1 MRHWRSI
8 LAGGALATALAV
20 GTAGA
25 ASAQTVLH
33 RGTSGEPA
41 TLDPH
46 FASGTWENDIL
57 GDMFLGLLTEA
68 ADGEAIP
75 GAAES
80 WEISDDG
87 RVYTFTLR
95 EDGVWSDG
103 EPVTADDF
111 VYSLRRILT
120 PETAAE
126 YAFLLYPIVNAEA
139 INGGEIDHAAELG
152 VRAIDDRTL
161 EITLEEPTP
170 YFLEQLTHYTA
181 FPVPRHVVE
190 EHGDDWTD
198 GGTMVTNGAY
208 TLVEWLPQTHVHAEK
223 NENFY
228 DAENVAIDEVYYYP
242 TEDRSAA
249 FRRFRAGELDVNSD
263 FASEQIDFI
272 EENLPDSYRIHPYLG
287 IYYYPINVT
296 DEALSDVRVREA
308 LNLALN
314 REAIT
319 DQVLGTGEVPAYS
332 FVPPL
337 PSDYEAAE
345 FGFKDMPYD
354 ERLARATSLMEEAG
368 YGPDN
373 PLQITLRYNTSENHR
388 RVAVAAAAMWKEIHV
403 EADLFNTDVA
413 VHYDDLQENDFQV
426 ARAGW
431 IADFPDPINFL
442 ELFDDN
448 QYNYGRWDN
457 EAFRSILAESAGI
470 QDAAER
476 YGVLREAE
484 AMVLE
489 DFATIP
495 IYYYVSKALV
505 GPHVVNWVDNPKFIN
520 RTRWLSIDESRRP
533 G

>member
-1 MRHWRSI
+1 MRYWRSI
-8 LAGGALATALAV
+8 LAHGALATALTV
-20 GTAGA
+20 GAAGA

-33 RGTSGEPA
+33 RGNSGEPA

-46 FASGTWENDIL
+46 FASGTWENDII

-87 RVYTFTLR
+87 TVYTFDLR

-103 EPVTADDF
+103 EPVTAGDF

-126 YAFLLYPIVNAEA
+126 YAFLLYPIANAEA
-139 INGGEIDHAAELG
+139 INSGEIEDVSQLG
-152 VRAIDDRTL
+152 VRAIDDATL

-170 YFLEQLTHYTA
+170 YFLEQLTHYTS
-181 FPVPRHVVE
+181 FPVPQHVIE
-190 EHGDDWTD
+190 EHGDEWTD

-208 TLVEWLPQTHVHAEK
+208 TLVEWLPQTHVHVEK
-223 NENFY
+223 NDNFY
-228 DAENVAIDEVYYYP
+228 DAENVSIDEVYYYP

-249 FRRFRAGELDVNSD
+249 LRRFRAGELDLNTD
-263 FASEQIDFI
+263 FPSEQIDFI
-272 EENLPDSYRIHPYLG
+272 EENLADSYRINPYLG
-287 IYYYPINVT
+287 IYYYPINAN
-296 DEALSDVRVREA
+296 DPALSDVRVREA

-337 PSDYEAAE
+337 PNAYEAAE
-345 FGFKDMPYD
+345 FDFKDTSYD
-354 ERLARATSLMEEAG
+354 ERLEEARALMEEAG

-373 PLQITLRYNTSENHR
+373 PLAFTLRYNTSENHR
-388 RVAVAAAAMWKEIHV
+388 RVAVAAAAMWKEIYV

-431 IADFPDPINFL
+431 IADFPDAINFL
-442 ELFDDN
+442 ELFSDN
-448 QYNYGRWDN
+448 NYNYGRWMN
-457 EAFRSILAESAGI
+457 EDFNALLAESATI
-470 QDAAER
+470 QDEAER
-476 YGVLREAE
+476 FATLQQAE

-489 DFATIP
+489 DYATIP

-505 GPHVVNWVDNPKFIN
+505 GPHVENWVDNPKFIN
-520 RTRWLSIDESRRP
+520 RTRWLSIDESERP